1 MQTTRTYR
9 SKIRDRQAAETKR
22 QILEAAMILF
32 SEKGFSSTTIRAIAQ
47 SAEVTP
53 QTIYGIF
60 GSKNGLVGELVGF
73 ANEKSGTNELS
84 KKIQAAT
91 TAFEMIQLSV
101 NLVCVLHERIGRFVL
116 EMSHAAE
123 FDESIRGAINSG
135 RSNQMTIRKLRS
147 ARLEKSG
154 FLLDD
159 LDAETANGLLAVAV
173 TPEVIQSFVANEGWD
188 YQKIEDELTK
198 AVLRMLCKPGTEH
211 LPLAQLNQEDFSRL
225 NLA

>member
-9 SKIRDRQAAETKR
+9 SRVRDRQAAETKR

-32 SEKGFSSTTIRAIAQ
+32 SEEGFSSTTIRAIAKK
-47 SAEVTP
+47 AEVTP

-60 GSKNGLVGELVGF
+60 GSKNGLVTELVGY

-84 KKIQAAT
+84 KQIQVAT
-91 TAFEMIQLSV
+91 TAFEMIQMSV
-101 NLVCVLHERIGRFVL
+101 HLVCVLHERIGRFVL

-123 FDESIRGAINSG
+123 FDESIKGDVNSG
-135 RSNQMTIRKLRS
+135 RSSHMTIRNLRS

-154 FLLDD
+154 FLLEG
-159 LDAETANGLLAVAV
+159 LDVETATGLLAVAV
-173 TPEVIQSFVANEGWD
+173 TPEIIQSFVAGQGWG
-188 YQKIEDELTK
+188 YERIEDQLTK

-211 LPLAQLNQEDFSRL
+211 LPLAELNHDDFNKLSRS
-225 NLA
+225 